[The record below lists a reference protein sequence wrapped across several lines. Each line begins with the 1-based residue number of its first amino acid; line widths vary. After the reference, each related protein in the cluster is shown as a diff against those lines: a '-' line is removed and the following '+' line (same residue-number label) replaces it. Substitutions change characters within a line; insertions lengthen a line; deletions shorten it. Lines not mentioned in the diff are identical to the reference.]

1 MKRTNY
7 ILFLLFVVLL
17 CSCSEHI
24 NPAINEVF
32 VEGQEVKIDSANKHM
47 GPKFLYG
54 DVLYAWNMD
63 FYGGKLTAK
72 EWYKAD
78 RLLASGSG
86 HDEFGY
92 MIISRSN
99 DDALFVLDRSWVGS
113 KFLSIVKIPH
123 VDSLAAI
130 KDKTKWEK
138 YNLKQIPL
146 FGPSGNNFVVL
157 SDSSILV
164 TGTPYND
171 ICHVFS
177 IIDFKNQKVTPLDY
191 WPNDD
196 AKIEDRK
203 KNMRYTENS
212 VLFENKKGKF
222 LYQNG
227 LMRFAFIFTFDGTK
241 MKIVNDLYSDTYKN
255 KRPTEVLAC
264 CADDNR
270 IYMLLRDSDSKG
282 EKIEDWRNPF
292 IFGNTIEVFD
302 WDGVKK
308 MVVHL
313 DKYGQNIMLSKDSR
327 VLYLVSDYSEDK
339 PEPFIYSYDLSA
351 IK

>member
-1 MKRTNY
+1 M
-7 ILFLLFVVLL
+7 FLLFVVLL
-17 CSCSEHI
+17 CSFSEPI

-138 YNLKQIPL
+138 YNLKQIP
-146 FGPSGNNFVVL
+146 
-157 SDSSILV
+157 
-164 TGTPYND
+164 
-171 ICHVFS
+171 
-177 IIDFKNQKVTPLDY
+177 
-191 WPNDD
+191 
-196 AKIEDRK
+196 
-203 KNMRYTENS
+203 
-212 VLFENKKGKF
+212 
-222 LYQNG
+222 
-227 LMRFAFIFTFDGTK
+227 
-241 MKIVNDLYSDTYKN
+241 
-255 KRPTEVLAC
+255 
-264 CADDNR
+264 
-270 IYMLLRDSDSKG
+270 
-282 EKIEDWRNPF
+282 
-292 IFGNTIEVFD
+292 
-302 WDGVKK
+302 
-308 MVVHL
+308 
-313 DKYGQNIMLSKDSR
+313 
-327 VLYLVSDYSEDK
+327 
-339 PEPFIYSYDLSA
+339 
-351 IK
+351 